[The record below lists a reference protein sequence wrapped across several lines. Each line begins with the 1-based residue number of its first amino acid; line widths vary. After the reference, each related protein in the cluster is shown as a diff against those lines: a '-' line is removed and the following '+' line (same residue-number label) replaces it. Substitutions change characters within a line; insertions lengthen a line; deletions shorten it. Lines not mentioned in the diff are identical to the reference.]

1 MFYSTKDEFILRD
14 GEVQSII
21 TGSDKHQTVKSIN
34 SLMKF
39 LTVHQGKYLRYKN
52 SEVNVI
58 EEAFSRGTMM
68 CNAIMS
74 RRYKNILFVGHYN
87 DHQTHWMLDKFSGRM
102 VDVFPPERDHMQT
115 FPDLN
120 IVAQFVPYVFK
131 TMEYDASFTVVRPPE
146 SKHKGVMHTIYEAVG
161 MVQDSLSCSHQYKHG
176 QTSWSLEGE
185 HEKFDAV
192 VFLGVPMVDQ
202 GVGFEEDQVREIFAP
217 MCTED
222 FEMVDIYYGLPSSVK
237 WFNGEEKDNTTMVE
251 VAFSVR
257 SGWDDDV
264 KTGGGRPEEYDIMSK
279 MISVF

>member
-14 GEVQSII
+14 GEVQSVV
-21 TGSDKHQTVKSIN
+21 TGSDKHQMVKSIN

-161 MVQDSLSCSHQYKHG
+161 MVQDSLPCSHQYKHG

>member
-1 MFYSTKDEFILRD
+1 MFYNTKDEFILKD
-14 GEVQSII
+14 GSVKSVVDG
-21 TGSDKHQTVKSIN
+21 TDKHQSVKMIN
-34 SLMKF
+34 ALMKYF
-39 LTVHQGKYLRYKN
+39 TVHQGKYLRYKN

-58 EEAFSRGTMM
+58 EEAFSRAPMF

-74 RRYKNILFVGHYN
+74 RGYKNILFVGHYN
-87 DHQTHWMLDKFSGRM
+87 DHQTHWMLDKFAGRM
-102 VDVFPPERDHMQT
+102 IDVFPPERDDMQS

-120 IVAQFVPYVFK
+120 IIAQFIPVIFK
-131 TMEYDASFTVVRPPE
+131 AYGYEASFTLARPPE
-146 SKHKGVMHTIYEAVG
+146 SKHKGAMHKVYEFVSID
-161 MVQDSLSCSHQYKHG
+161 QHSLPCSHQYKHG
-176 QTSWSLEGE
+176 QTSWSLTGD

-237 WFNGEEKDNTTMVE
+237 WFNGEEKGNKTMVD

>member
-1 MFYSTKDEFILRD
+1 MFFNPKPEIVLKDGSTESFVSSQRKEFSARELS
-14 GEVQSII
+14 SII
-21 TGSDKHQTVKSIN
+21 KSI
-34 SLMKF
+34 
-39 LTVHQGKYLRYKN
+39 TVEKGKYLRYKN
-52 SEVNVI
+52 EELHVI
-58 EEAFSRGTMM
+58 EEAFSRAPMF
-68 CNAIMS
+68 CNAIAS
-74 RRYKNILFVGHYN
+74 RGYKNILFVGHYN

-102 VDVFPPERDHMQT
+102 IDVLPPEREMMQT
-115 FPDLN
+115 FPDMN
-120 IVAQFVPYVFK
+120 IIAQFIPIIFK
-131 TMEYDASFTVVRPPE
+131 TYGYDASFSIPRPPE
-146 SKHKGVMHTIYEAVG
+146 SKHKGVMHQLYEETTLLNH
-161 MVQDSLSCSHQYKHG
+161 SLACSHQYKHG
-176 QTSWSLEGE
+176 QTSWSLTGN

-222 FEMVDIYYGLPSSVK
+222 FEMVDIYYGLPSPVK
-237 WFNGEEKDNTTMVE
+237 WFNGEEKDSKTMVD

>member
-1 MFYSTKDEFILRD
+1 MFYNTKDEFILKD
-14 GEVQSII
+14 GSVKSVING
-21 TGSDKHQTVKSIN
+21 TDKHQSVKMMNKI
-34 SLMKF
+34 MKYF
-39 LTVHQGKYLRYKN
+39 TVHQGKYLRYKN

-58 EEAFSRGTMM
+58 EEAFSRAPMF

-74 RRYKNILFVGHYN
+74 RGYKNILFVGHYN
-87 DHQTHWMLDKFSGRM
+87 DHQTHWMLDKFAGRM
-102 VDVFPPERDHMQT
+102 IDVFPPERDDMQS

-120 IVAQFVPYVFK
+120 IIAQFIPVIFK
-131 TMEYDASFTVVRPPE
+131 AYGYEASFTLARPPE
-146 SKHKGVMHTIYEAVG
+146 SKHKGAMHKVYESVSID
-161 MVQDSLSCSHQYKHG
+161 QHSLPCSQQYKHG
-176 QTSWSLEGE
+176 QTSWSLTGD

-237 WFNGEEKDNTTMVE
+237 WFNGEEKDIKTMVD

-264 KTGGGRPEEYDIMSK
+264 KTGGGRPEEYDMMSK